1 MIVVDSS
8 ALADRQSGSGELE
21 FTKHAAH
28 VMAERLIALE
38 WVKRAVA
45 EPELRDADPNDP
57 EVEHFFRHVPKRSD
71 RVLRVVV
78 NTDAVP
84 WRVVTVFFDRRM
96 RGML

>member
-1 MIVVDSS
+1 MGTDNRQYGS
-8 ALADRQSGSGELE
+8 AEME
-21 FTKHAAH
+21 FTRHAVH
-28 VMAERLIALE
+28 VMAERVLETE

-45 EPELRDADPNDP
+45 EPELCTPDPVDP
-57 EVEHFFRHVPKRSD
+57 EVEHFFRHVPERGN

-78 NTDAVP
+78 NTHAVP